1 VASDRYLRH
10 AQIDWFSQPQ
20 LRASRVLVVGAGAIG
35 NEVVKNLCLLGVGAV
50 DVCDFDTVELHNLTR
65 SVFLRES
72 DIGGGKAPALVAR
85 AADLNPDVALG
96 SIDGDFWECVTLGQ
110 LAQYTCAISAVDNF
124 EARLRLN
131 QMCLAAGVD
140 LVNVAIDS
148 RYAVIESFPFAAH
161 WGCACY
167 ECHLPESV
175 YARLAAR
182 YSCGGLRRR
191 AQSTRQVPTTA
202 ITASVAGAVAVSVA
216 LRLGPAGQGGPGAR
230 RVLLDTIAGTSTVT
244 DLQRNAECAG
254 CERLT
259 QRPQRL
265 EPVDGESWPF
275 AALQA
280 LLVQAPSQPPPV
292 LHLSDALI
300 TEFEC
305 ARCGPRPEAADY
317 LDRRAAA
324 YDDSITHCTSCAEP
338 AIRVAVRQRFE
349 LPEFIARFH
358 GKTVPA
364 KFALTVIDGRTVC
377 LDFEQE
383 SATCPVN

>member
-1 VASDRYLRH
+1 MAADRYLRH
-10 AQIDWFSQPQ
+10 AQIDWFSQSQ
-20 LRASRVLVVGAGAIG
+20 LRAARILVVGAGAIG
-35 NEVVKNLCLLGVGAV
+35 NEVVKNLCLLGIGGV
-50 DVCDFDTVELHNLTR
+50 DVCDFDSVELHNLTR

-72 DIGGGKAPALVAR
+72 DVGTGKAAALVAR
-85 AADLNPDVALG
+85 AAELNRDVALRA
-96 SIDGDFWECVTLGQ
+96 IDGDFWERVTLGQ
-110 LAQYTCAISAVDNF
+110 LGQYACAISAVDNF

-148 RYAVIESFPFAAH
+148 RHAVIESFPFAAH

-175 YARLAAR
+175 YARLAER

-202 ITASVAGAVAVSVA
+202 ITASMAGAFAVSVA
-216 LRLGPAGQGGPGAR
+216 LRLGPAGQGLQGAR
-230 RVLLDTIAGTSTVT
+230 RVLLDTINGTSTVT
-244 DLQRNAECAG
+244 ELQRNAECGA

-259 QRPQRL
+259 CRPDRL
-265 EPVDGESWPF
+265 IAEHGESWPS
-275 AALQA
+275 AAVQS
-280 LLVQAPSQPPPV
+280 LLLKVMPESPPV

-300 TEFEC
+300 VSYEC
-305 ARCGPRPEAADY
+305 ANCGPRPEAAQY
-317 LDRRAAA
+317 LERRAAA
-324 YDDSITHCTSCAEP
+324 FDDSITDCAACSAP

-349 LPEFIARFH
+349 LPEFIDRFN
-358 GKTVPA
+358 GKAVPA
-364 KFALTVIDGRTVC
+364 KFALTVIDGRTLC